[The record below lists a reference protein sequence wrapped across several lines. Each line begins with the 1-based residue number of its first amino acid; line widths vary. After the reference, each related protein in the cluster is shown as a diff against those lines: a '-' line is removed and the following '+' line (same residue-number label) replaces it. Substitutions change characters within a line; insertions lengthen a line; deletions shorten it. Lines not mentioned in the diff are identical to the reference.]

1 MKNLNIGSRLGV
13 GFAVVLLLLAALTI
27 TALVRM
33 QTASDLTYRLINT
46 SIKNQRMVAEWS
58 KIIELNS
65 VRGVASFE
73 ITDPVVRAKIEEDL
87 KVDAER
93 SSKLQDDIVASLL
106 NPAVIEQ
113 FKVVRKVR
121 TDYVTTRARA
131 FKMKADGDM
140 AGAKV
145 VFDKEVAPITV
156 AYLAEVKR
164 FATMQI

>member
-93 SSKLQDDIVASLL
+93 SSKLQDDIVA
-106 NPAVIEQ
+106 
-113 FKVVRKVR
+113 
-121 TDYVTTRARA
+121 
-131 FKMKADGDM
+131 
-140 AGAKV
+140 
-145 VFDKEVAPITV
+145 
-156 AYLAEVKR
+156 
-164 FATMQI
+164 